1 MQSIRFRYFRQ
12 IRKAVPEQ
20 AVKAYLTKV
29 LNEKEAEVK
38 TTRESIE
45 KMKKSLSEY
54 RAMTPE
60 AYVKM
65 KDEQAKAEAERRRAE
80 RTKSR
85 EKKEEKAKAEA
96 EKKSA
101 EKPEAKAPADVTAAA
116 DAAKESAKG
125 KGKGGKKNV
134 SKAAEP
140 ATVTPAKKAAD
151 ALETMLR
158 KQA

>member
-54 RAMTPE
+54 RAMTPD

-65 KDEQAKAEAERRRAE
+65 KDEQAKAETE

-85 EKKEEKAKAEA
+85 EKKKEEKAKA

-125 KGKGGKKNV
+125 KGGKNNV